1 MKLNINY
8 ILPLLLLI
16 SCGKKDT
23 TEKNFKVKENVKSDI
38 YEQSVRDLNSI
49 EDILAS
55 GAPNLALAN
64 YLIKSLDL
72 NNKEL
77 QKVLLTDFGP
87 DDLAEIT
94 EQLKS
99 IENEVKA
106 NFLFRGEAYEND
118 RNLLKK
124 SILANKDQ
132 ASYSFS
138 EQVKFTSLNQI
149 KNKALN
155 EIISTYD
162 KRSQEI
168 SKDFSVL
175 IARDMAKT
183 NPMLVREIEKQI
195 HHSNE
200 KKIIHMIRN
209 SKEFISKMDEL
220 FKHSELSE
228 SEQYTVVAGEVIAFG
243 IYKLVEDK
251 KTFKNI
257 IREGKKVIDDI
268 NELREK
274 GKEFLVL
281 TSSLKKHLSDT
292 KENLDT
298 LNSSLSQA
306 SKDIKESIELANFP
320 IGGDKNKILNFIYN
334 DILLGKKTSTEGVT
348 PSILSKKRDVSE
360 NISKSLTS
368 FNNLNNNLT
377 NILETTQKV
386 SELFGVKPSKEVENI
401 ISKAKVVSEVT
412 QTVSNVVAGWASGG
426 PLGVISALSVSP
438 IPGLSQKS
446 IEQDMLQEVS
456 RKLDIVLSNQEQI
469 LKNQFETMKMIKEL
483 ALILHTNHTIQMSA
497 LAELRDITLINLEAT
512 QVLLKQDIDICDQII
527 FEQLQKK
534 SRTTLYNSSENLK
547 LSSWNS
553 NFVFNSF
560 ESTLSG
566 TGNLNSFLS
575 SNLESRFS
583 ECRRGFGNVFS
594 SGSSLE
600 SNPLRNVFNTSTHR
614 DVYSFQ
620 NKTYLPLLQSIRN
633 SKKDLNFNSIPLHL
647 PVRSVKDI
655 RMKHLYVNKNDLN
668 HPQIGEENYYLL
680 DTLIFTKGL
689 EKSVHSLILLHP
701 FIDMEKNTWDKSV
714 AEISRVYLQNH
725 LESSSLSF
733 LYLQNALRLT
743 QSTISQEA
751 ILAGEP
757 LLETIRLKYA
767 DKIFTQKYCQEEK
780 LKDAPKSDYPLLC
793 SIRGNKL
800 LLKNYLKY
808 ILFEKFQANPSLYK
822 EYTKAIKAKD
832 ALKISYILGTGVNE
846 KSILFNSFF
855 DDTLKATVNV
865 YMEDHFESI
874 ALPSAKEIEEGKMT
888 YSENIETLLNIQ
900 EALLNELV
908 KVTPAYD
915 SVDSSKLLK
924 ALVLRNLN

>member
-1 MKLNINY
+1 MNY
-8 ILPLLLLI
+8 ILSLLLLI
-16 SCGKKDT
+16 SCGKKESSD
-23 TEKNFKVKENVKSDI
+23 KKLKIQENVQSGTD
-38 YEQSVRDLNSI
+38 EQSIKDLRSI

-55 GAPNLALAN
+55 GAPNLTLAN

-87 DDLAEIT
+87 KDLAEIT

-99 IENEVKA
+99 IESKVKE

-124 SILANKDQ
+124 SILANRDQ
-132 ASYSFS
+132 ASYRFS

-168 SKDFSVL
+168 SRDFSVL
-175 IARDMAKT
+175 IARDMAKN
-183 NPMLVREIEKQI
+183 NPVLIREIEKQI
-195 HHSNE
+195 PHSSE
-200 KKIIHMIRN
+200 KKIIHMIKK
-209 SKEFISKMDEL
+209 SKEFMSKMDEL
-220 FKHSELSE
+220 FKHSELRE

-298 LNSSLSQA
+298 LNSSLSKV

-348 PSILSKKRDVSE
+348 PSIISKKRDVSE

-386 SELFGVKPSKEVENI
+386 SALFGVKPSREVENI

-456 RKLDIVLSNQEQI
+456 RKLDLVLINQEQI
-469 LKNQFETMKMIKEL
+469 HKNQLETMKMIKEL
-483 ALILHTNHTIQMSA
+483 ALMLHQTHTAQMTV
-497 LAELRDITLINLEAT
+497 LAELRNLTLLNLEAI
-512 QVLLKQDIDICDQII
+512 QVLMTKDVDTCNQII
-527 FEQLQKK
+527 AEQIYKRSFLPG
-534 SRTTLYNSSENLK
+534 YNPNEIAK
-547 LSSWNS
+547 FSSWNS
-553 NFVFNSF
+553 PLILSSF
-560 ESTLSG
+560 ENTFG
-566 TGNLNSFLS
+566 RENNLNSFLNSSIEYRFSICTKGLGDIFSDGSIEKNLLLNIFNS
-575 SNLESRFS
+575 SNNQDL
-583 ECRRGFGNVFS
+583 
-594 SGSSLE
+594 
-600 SNPLRNVFNTSTHR
+600 
-614 DVYSFQ
+614 YKFQ
-620 NKTYLPLLQSIRN
+620 NKIYKPLYQIMHKNKHNINYDST
-633 SKKDLNFNSIPLHL
+633 PLHI
-647 PVRSVKDI
+647 PVASLGDI
-655 RMKHLYVNKNDLN
+655 RLKHLYLDQLKPHNSQNDSK
-668 HPQIGEENYYLL
+668 NYYYLN
-680 DTLIFTKGL
+680 TLISTKGL
-689 EKSVHSLILLHP
+689 EDTVHSLILLYP
-701 FIDMEKNTWDKSV
+701 FFEIEKGSWGKSIE
-714 AEISRVYLQNH
+714 EISRVYLQNH
-725 LESSSLSF
+725 SESSSLSF

-743 QSTISQEA
+743 QSTIAQEA

-767 DKIFTQKYCQEEK
+767 DKIFTQKKCQEEK
-780 LKDAPKSDYPLLC
+780 LKDAPKSEYPLLC

-808 ILFEKFQANPSLYK
+808 ILFDKFQGNPSLYK

-846 KSILFNSFF
+846 TSILFNSYEGHLRG
-855 DDTLKATVNV
+855 TINV

-888 YSENIETLLNIQ
+888 YSENMETLLNIQ

-915 SVDSSKLLK
+915 SVDSSELLK